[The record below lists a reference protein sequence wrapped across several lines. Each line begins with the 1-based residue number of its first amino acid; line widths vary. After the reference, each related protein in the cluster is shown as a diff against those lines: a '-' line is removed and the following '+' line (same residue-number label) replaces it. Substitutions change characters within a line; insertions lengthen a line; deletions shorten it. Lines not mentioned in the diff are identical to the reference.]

1 MKAAGE
7 RRLLGDER
15 GQALAEFALVLPL
28 ILLFIAGVVEMGRAW
43 NLKQVVTDA
52 AREGAR
58 WTVVQDQDLPNLAA
72 VEAKIEERLALG
84 GVSGATIQFSS
95 DDPDCG
101 VVADCYH
108 DDTGFGKEMTV
119 AVSAPFQMNLIGVLL
134 KWAGGP
140 TTVNITTYATMRNEG
155 GDLPAGGGAPPA
167 P

>member
-1 MKAAGE
+1 MRLSWR
-7 RRLLGDER
+7 RRLSSNER

-28 ILLFIAGVVEMGRAW
+28 VLLFIAGVVEMGRAW
-43 NLKQVVTDA
+43 NIKQVVTDA

-58 WTVVQDQDLPNLAA
+58 WTVVQDQDLPDLAA
-72 VEAKIEERLALG
+72 VEDKIEERLALG
-84 GVSGATIQFSS
+84 GVTGATIQFSS
-95 DDPDCG
+95 ADPACA

-140 TTVNITTYATMRNEG
+140 TTVDITTYATMRNEG
-155 GDLPAGGGAPPA
+155 GTLPGAAPPA